1 MQGSKKPLLMPMLCG
16 RADPWTDGWLIQKW
30 SASVRVRTRIE
41 FFFFFLFY
49 LPSSGLLL
57 GSCEYELNTLMYI
70 LGFIQRN
77 FHRNNESQEIKKT
90 LHGSYCTLYGFA
102 SILDTIRTPRRPASS
117 SQSGTVIQQSYSW
130 PQSTVLV
137 GFEWIYKYTYSKI
150 KTSILHD
157 DTTAAMT

>member
-102 SILDTIRTPRRPASS
+102 SILDTIRIPRRPASS